1 MVFGF
6 SYRTSVRSDLASKEI
21 VKVAVGCWIALRIL
35 AHIEAVVLDKGR
47 NLAGRFWIIKISA
60 LFQCLGLEE
69 MMNGVKF
76 NNLRHGEYE
85 KCARNKSMV

>member
-1 MVFGF
+1 MVFMF
-6 SYRTSVRSDLASKEI
+6 SDRTSVRSDLASKEI
-21 VKVAVGCWIALRIL
+21 VKGAVGCWIALRIL

-47 NLAGRFWIIKISA
+47 NLAGRFGIIKIGS

-76 NNLRHGEYE
+76 NNLKDCEYE
-85 KCARNKSMV
+85 KCARYKTIA

>member
-1 MVFGF
+1 
-6 SYRTSVRSDLASKEI
+6 
-21 VKVAVGCWIALRIL
+21 
-35 AHIEAVVLDKGR
+35 
-47 NLAGRFWIIKISA
+47 
-60 LFQCLGLEE
+60 LEE